1 MLSATESILL
11 SVVISES
18 IFGILGN
25 GFIGAVNCIECVR
38 SKKVSVINSIFIGL
52 AISRICL
59 IWTIITDGCI
69 QLFSPRLYLT
79 GSLVEYT
86 TYSWVLSNHTCTWF
100 TTSLTIFYFLRIT
113 NFSHPIFLW
122 LKIKIHWIFSLL
134 MGFLLIS
141 LLFSFPRFVTIISN
155 QKMKDTN
162 RTGLLTVKT
171 DEYISMQ
178 VLLNLGTMIPF
189 VITLIV
195 CFLVIV
201 SLWRHKKQM
210 RLHFSGCRDLNTEAH
225 VKAVKV
231 LVSFIILF
239 VLHFIGIVIEAA
251 CYAVA
256 ENKMLLIFGL
266 QATITYPWGHSF
278 ILILANRKLKQTA
291 LRILRQLKVWEK
303 RENCRT
309 T

>member
-18 IFGILGN
+18 ILGILGN
-25 GFIGAVNCIECVR
+25 GFIGAVNCIECVKN
-38 SKKVSVINSIFIGL
+38 KKVSVINFIFIGL
-52 AISRICL
+52 AISRSCL

-79 GSLVEYT
+79 SSLVEYT
-86 TYSWVLSNHTCTWF
+86 TYSWVLSNQTCTWF
-100 TTSLTIFYFLRIT
+100 TTSLTIFYFLRIA
-113 NFSHPIFLW
+113 NFSHPVFLW

-141 LLFSFPRFVTIISN
+141 LLLSFPQFVTIISN

-162 RTGLLTVKT
+162 RTGLLSVKT

-178 VLLNLGTMIPF
+178 VLLNLSTMIPF
-189 VITLIV
+189 AITLIM
-195 CFLVIV
+195 CFLVIM

-210 RLHFSGCRDLNTEAH
+210 RRDLSTEAH

-239 VLHFIGIVIEAA
+239 VLHFIGIVIEAT

-256 ENKMLLIFGL
+256 ESKVLLIFGL

-303 RENCRT
+303 
-309 T
+309 